1 MGVVMIDV
9 NTYVA
14 LAQNDSIDNA
24 EQYRLSNSPKKLFK
38 FMPFYDS
45 GNLAVNK
52 RNIETIEENKIWA
65 SKYSTLNDPFE
76 FKSIYLDE
84 DKIRKSGN
92 SVETFEKYLDYINNS
107 FLVVSFSAEG
117 NIHPLNNMP
126 MWAYYSNNHHGICI
140 EYEVVNPIILYPII
154 YETTRNQ
161 IASIIGNFVYLATA
175 AAKGEI
181 PPDDADL
188 KLYQFLMIN
197 NLCRKHKSW
206 QHENEYRILV
216 PNVDKILHG
225 KRVLLNQI
233 GVKIK
238 AIYLGR
244 DCNTRNKKNLYHTSQ
259 KLGIDIFQMDI
270 KNKSNDFEMEYKPY
284 MKN

>member
-92 SVETFEKYLDYINNS
+92 TVETFEK
-107 FLVVSFSAEG
+107 
-117 NIHPLNNMP
+117 
-126 MWAYYSNNHHGICI
+126 
-140 EYEVVNPIILYPII
+140 ILTI
-154 YETTRNQ
+154 
-161 IASIIGNFVYLATA
+161 SITVF
-175 AAKGEI
+175 
-181 PPDDADL
+181 
-188 KLYQFLMIN
+188 
-197 NLCRKHKSW
+197 
-206 QHENEYRILV
+206 
-216 PNVDKILHG
+216 
-225 KRVLLNQI
+225 
-233 GVKIK
+233 
-238 AIYLGR
+238 
-244 DCNTRNKKNLYHTSQ
+244 
-259 KLGIDIFQMDI
+259 
-270 KNKSNDFEMEYKPY
+270 
-284 MKN
+284 

>member
-1 MGVVMIDV
+1 MVDISK
-9 NTYVA
+9 YISI
-14 LAQNDSIDNA
+14 AQNDSIDKA
-24 EQYRLSNSPKKLFK
+24 EKYRISNSPINLFK

-45 GNLAVNK
+45 GNPDVNK

-92 SVETFEKYLDYINNS
+92 QVDTFEKYLEYINNS
-107 FLVVSFSAEG
+107 FLVVSFSAERE
-117 NIHPLNNMP
+117 NRHPLNNMP

-140 EYEVVNPIILYPII
+140 EYKVVNPIILYPVI
-154 YETTRNQ
+154 YEIKRNQ
-161 IASIIGNFVYLATA
+161 IAAIIGNFVYLATA

-181 PPDDADL
+181 PPDNADL

-197 NLCRKHKSW
+197 NLCIKHNSW
-206 QHENEYRILV
+206 SHENEYRILL
-216 PNVDKILHG
+216 PNIEKVLYG
-225 KRVLLNQI
+225 KRVLLDEI
-233 GVKIK
+233 GIKIK
-238 AIYLGR
+238 AIYLGKY
-244 DCNTRNKKNLYHTSQ
+244 CSIRNKKKIFKISQ
-259 KLGIDIFQMDI
+259 KLGINIFQMDI
-270 KNKSNDFEMEYKPY
+270 KHKSNDFEMEYTPY

>member
-175 AAKGEI
+175 
-181 PPDDADL
+181 
-188 KLYQFLMIN
+188 
-197 NLCRKHKSW
+197 RS
-206 QHENEYRILV
+206 
-216 PNVDKILHG
+216 
-225 KRVLLNQI
+225 
-233 GVKIK
+233 
-238 AIYLGR
+238 
-244 DCNTRNKKNLYHTSQ
+244 
-259 KLGIDIFQMDI
+259 
-270 KNKSNDFEMEYKPY
+270 
-284 MKN
+284 